1 MNNVLPNLSANGN
14 GDSPTIMEDYPSVAL
29 TTSTGLVF
37 VKRTDILYCLAE
49 NSYTNVYLK
58 GGRKV
63 TVSKHLKKV
72 EQALPSATFVRIH
85 DSHLI
90 NLQHLVRYV
99 NDNHSCVL
107 MSNGEELGV
116 SRNKRKEFLQRFV
129 KI

>member
-1 MNNVLPNLSANGN
+1 MNDVLPSITPEKEVSISFA
-14 GDSPTIMEDYPSVAL
+14 EDYPSVAL

-37 VKRTDILYCLAE
+37 VKKTDILYCLAE

-72 EQALPSATFVRIH
+72 EQALPSGTFVRIH